1 MKLERLLKEK
11 EKDYKDSVELR
22 VREVQQR
29 YEAELDKL
37 NDQYSKLENDTYK
50 KAQSI
55 KLMEIERH

>member
-1 MKLERLLKEK
+1 M
-11 EKDYKDSVELR
+11 ELR